1 MQKNPRANLHGML
14 KLIKASKNPL
24 TPVFE
29 SLANSLES
37 IIERKSS
44 QQELIEIEFHFNDQ
58 DDDAKRLD
66 FITITDSGAGFNTQS
81 YSRFN
86 ELLNT
91 SKGYRNRGSGRLQ
104 YFHRFSE
111 MLVESNYKE
120 LNNWKTRKF
129 KCNRENFI
137 YADTCEDTDDEIFK
151 TIITLQGLRSNKQDD
166 AFFSSL
172 TLSNFSSVIKT
183 QFALRAY
190 LENQKEGMIFPLIRI
205 KFSYQISQDD
215 DCIEIT
221 NSEFP
226 APTAEGE
233 FEVNRQ
239 IPYQSKNGDIAWEKV
254 AEQKPEKFNWLVFEF
269 DADQIES
276 HGAFLCSKDIPVEH
290 LKNPILQSTNGFKGK
305 KKVAAFYGD
314 YLDNPENVNDSV
326 DSFNIKSR
334 NDVKD
339 ITGSLLDNEGY
350 VYLDDIK
357 KQANSE
363 LKFIYDE
370 IAQAQKEIEKS
381 VFALAK
387 ELGISAHIAKIAN
400 KIIGLNDDDDS
411 ITRILHIAE
420 AKYVAERSNKAR
432 KVINQLNELDPT
444 ADNYQKDIEEKSK
457 ELSSLLDEQNKE
469 ELSKYVVRRELVA
482 KLLDRI
488 LDESLDVQNKELPKG
503 KNRDRE
509 GLIHDLIFKRKM
521 SGGVNDL
528 WILNEEFVHFD
539 GFSEL
544 ELSKMTLPD
553 GNDLLDKDQYDEMK
567 VLGFKP
573 NKRPDIFLFAGEGKC
588 IIIEFKEP
596 KTDLSNYLQQMPK
609 YCNLLA
615 NYSSV
620 PIENFYCY
628 LIGEA
633 IEPEA
638 DLNEYEESVMGCW
651 YRDSI
656 PVRKVGGTREK
667 IASMRI
673 EIIKLSDIGKRAHKR
688 NFNFA
693 SKLGLDLVLEEAD
706 DMSSSQI

>member
-1 MQKNPRANLHGML
+1 MQKNPRANLSGML
-14 KLIKASKNPL
+14 TLIKASKNPL

-29 SLANSLES
+29 SITNSLES
-37 IIERKSS
+37 IIERQSTK
-44 QQELIEIEFHFNDQ
+44 QELIEVEFHFNDQ
-58 DDDAKRLD
+58 DDQAKRLNS
-66 FITITDSGAGFNTQS
+66 ITISDSGAGFDTKS
-81 YSRFN
+81 YSRFT
-86 ELLNT
+86 ELLDN
-91 SKGYRNRGSGRLQ
+91 SKGYRNRGTGRLQ

-111 MLVESNYKE
+111 MIVESNYKE
-120 LNNWKTRKF
+120 LEHWQTRKF
-129 KCNRENFI
+129 RCNRENFI
-137 YADTCEDTDDEIFK
+137 YADTCEATDHEEFK
-151 TIITLQGLRSNKQDD
+151 TIISLQGFRSNKQDD
-166 AFFSSL
+166 TFFSSI
-172 TLSNFSSVIKT
+172 TLSSFASIIKT

-190 LENQKEGMIFPLIRI
+190 LENQKGMIFPLIRI
-205 KFSYQISQDD
+205 NFSYQISQVTDYV
-215 DCIEIT
+215 EIS
-221 NSEFP
+221 NSDFP
-226 APTAEGE
+226 APTAKGE

-239 IPYQSKNGDIAWEKV
+239 TPYQSKDGDIAWKKV
-254 AEQKPEKFNWLVFEF
+254 SGQRSEKFNWLVFEF
-269 DADQIES
+269 DADEIES

-290 LKNPILQSTNGFKGK
+290 LKNPILQSSNGFKGK

-314 YLDNPENVNDSV
+314 YLDSPENVNDSV
-326 DSFNIKSR
+326 DTFNIKSR
-334 NDVKD
+334 SDEKN
-339 ITGSLLDNEGY
+339 ITFNFLDSEGY

-357 KQANSE
+357 KEANSE
-363 LKFIYDE
+363 LQFIYDE
-370 IAQAQKEIEKS
+370 IAQAQKEIERS
-381 VFALAK
+381 VFAIAK
-387 ELGISAHIAKIAN
+387 ELGISDHIAKIAN
-400 KIIGLNDDDDS
+400 KSIGLTDDDDS

-432 KVINQLNELDPT
+432 KVINELNKLDPT
-444 ADNYQKDIEEKSK
+444 SDDYQKNIEGKSK

-488 LDESLDVQNKELPKG
+488 LDERLDVQNAKLPKG

-509 GLIHDLIFKRKM
+509 GLIHDLIFKRKK

-544 ELSKMTLPD
+544 ELSKMTLPNGD
-553 GNDLLDKDQYDEMK
+553 SLLIKEHYDEMK

-588 IIIEFKEP
+588 ILIEFKEP

-628 LIGEA
+628 LVGEA

-638 DLNEYEESVMGCW
+638 DLNEFEQSVMGCW

-656 PVRKVGGTREK
+656 PVRKVGTREK

-673 EIIKLSDIGKRAHKR
+673 EIIKLSEIGKRAHKR

-693 SKLGLDLVLEEAD
+693 SKLGLDLIIERTD
-706 DMSSSQI
+706 D